1 MDDLNINS
9 FNALYTLYYRKSFLF
24 AKSYVHDEQVAE
36 DIAAEALIKLW
47 EKLKT
52 DIINSPQA
60 MLLTILKNK
69 SLDYLRLEQ
78 NKLNAMSELSELYVR
93 ELDIRVSS
101 LEACDPSEIFS
112 EEVNQIIQA
121 TLRTLPEQTRR
132 VFKMSRF
139 ENKMNKEIAEN
150 LGITVKGVEYH
161 ISRALKEF
169 RISLKDYLPL
179 FYFFS
184 ISTKKKSRN
193 RLGLYSLLSSYRCN
207 GAKKRSSRTRINYES
222 RDTKQISYRRCQCG
236 REANGS
242 PMAGYRSTT
251 YAWYLALR
259 KLHDITLWQEKPA
272 ATVDKKKRLTLPYI
286 REFIKIAAIFLS

>member
-150 LGITVKGVEYH
+150 PGITVKGWNITYQG
-161 ISRALKEF
+161 RLKNSGF
-169 RISLKDYLPL
+169 HSKIIFPCFTS
-179 FYFFS
+179 FS
-184 ISTKKKSRN
+184 ISTKKI
-193 RLGLYSLLSSYRCN
+193 
-207 GAKKRSSRTRINYES
+207 KKQTRVVFTSIV
-222 RDTKQISYRRCQCG
+222 
-236 REANGS
+236 
-242 PMAGYRSTT
+242 
-251 YAWYLALR
+251 L
-259 KLHDITLWQEKPA
+259 
-272 ATVDKKKRLTLPYI
+272 
-286 REFIKIAAIFLS
+286 

>member
-1 MDDLNINS
+1 MQQKDVQICDLLKN
-9 FNALYTLYYRKSFLF
+9 KDVKGMEFLF
-24 AKSYVHDEQVAE
+24 EEYYKPLVVWGDTFLNDVSRSE
-36 DIAAEALIKLW
+36 DLVQDFLIKLW

-121 TLRTLPEQTRR
+121 TLRTLPEQTRK

-179 FYFFS
+179 FYFFF
-184 ISTKKKSRN
+184 
-193 RLGLYSLLSSYRCN
+193 YF
-207 GAKKRSSRTRINYES
+207 
-222 RDTKQISYRRCQCG
+222 
-236 REANGS
+236 
-242 PMAGYRSTT
+242 
-251 YAWYLALR
+251 
-259 KLHDITLWQEKPA
+259 H
-272 ATVDKKKRLTLPYI
+272 
-286 REFIKIAAIFLS
+286 

>member
-1 MDDLNINS
+1 MFDNEHLTYICGHYKKRASERYDSRQHPRERSKTEILTTINPLLLFFSYLAALLDHTEKYPGTQYTRMDDLNINS

-24 AKSYVHDEQVAE
+24 AKSYIHDEQVAE

-179 FYFFS
+179 FYFFF
-184 ISTKKKSRN
+184 
-193 RLGLYSLLSSYRCN
+193 YF
-207 GAKKRSSRTRINYES
+207 
-222 RDTKQISYRRCQCG
+222 
-236 REANGS
+236 
-242 PMAGYRSTT
+242 
-251 YAWYLALR
+251 
-259 KLHDITLWQEKPA
+259 H
-272 ATVDKKKRLTLPYI
+272 
-286 REFIKIAAIFLS
+286 

>member
-1 MDDLNINS
+1 MFDNEHLTYICGHYKKGASETYDSRQYPRERSKTEILTTINPLLLFFSYLAALLDHTEKYPGTQYTRMDDLNINS

-101 LEACDPSEIFS
+101 VQRILFEDFFLIDNTVA
-112 EEVNQIIQA
+112 VA
-121 TLRTLPEQTRR
+121 LRTLPEQTRR

-179 FYFFS
+179 FYFFF
-184 ISTKKKSRN
+184 
-193 RLGLYSLLSSYRCN
+193 YF
-207 GAKKRSSRTRINYES
+207 
-222 RDTKQISYRRCQCG
+222 
-236 REANGS
+236 
-242 PMAGYRSTT
+242 
-251 YAWYLALR
+251 
-259 KLHDITLWQEKPA
+259 H
-272 ATVDKKKRLTLPYI
+272 
-286 REFIKIAAIFLS
+286 

>member
-112 EEVNQIIQA
+112 EE
-121 TLRTLPEQTRR
+121 TRK

-179 FYFFS
+179 FYFFF
-184 ISTKKKSRN
+184 
-193 RLGLYSLLSSYRCN
+193 YF
-207 GAKKRSSRTRINYES
+207 
-222 RDTKQISYRRCQCG
+222 
-236 REANGS
+236 
-242 PMAGYRSTT
+242 
-251 YAWYLALR
+251 
-259 KLHDITLWQEKPA
+259 H
-272 ATVDKKKRLTLPYI
+272 
-286 REFIKIAAIFLS
+286 

>member
-1 MDDLNINS
+1 MFDNEHLTYICGHYKKGASETYDSRQYPRERSKTEILTTINPLLLFFSYLAALLDHTEKYPGTQYTRMDDLNINS

-101 LEACDPSEIFS
+101 LEACDP
-112 EEVNQIIQA
+112 
-121 TLRTLPEQTRR
+121 EQTRK

-179 FYFFS
+179 FYFFF
-184 ISTKKKSRN
+184 
-193 RLGLYSLLSSYRCN
+193 YF
-207 GAKKRSSRTRINYES
+207 
-222 RDTKQISYRRCQCG
+222 
-236 REANGS
+236 
-242 PMAGYRSTT
+242 
-251 YAWYLALR
+251 
-259 KLHDITLWQEKPA
+259 H
-272 ATVDKKKRLTLPYI
+272 
-286 REFIKIAAIFLS
+286 

>member
-1 MDDLNINS
+1 MKHTIADNIPGKEAKQKYSQLLILFCFFSYLAALLDHTEKYPGTQYTRMDDLNINS

-101 LEACDPSEIFS
+101 LEACDPSEIFPKKLTKLS
-112 EEVNQIIQA
+112 KPPYAHSRNKPEE
-121 TLRTLPEQTRR
+121 
-132 VFKMSRF
+132 
-139 ENKMNKEIAEN
+139 
-150 LGITVKGVEYH
+150 
-161 ISRALKEF
+161 
-169 RISLKDYLPL
+169 SLK
-179 FYFFS
+179 
-184 ISTKKKSRN
+184 
-193 RLGLYSLLSSYRCN
+193 
-207 GAKKRSSRTRINYES
+207 
-222 RDTKQISYRRCQCG
+222 
-236 REANGS
+236 
-242 PMAGYRSTT
+242 
-251 YAWYLALR
+251 
-259 KLHDITLWQEKPA
+259 
-272 ATVDKKKRLTLPYI
+272 
-286 REFIKIAAIFLS
+286 